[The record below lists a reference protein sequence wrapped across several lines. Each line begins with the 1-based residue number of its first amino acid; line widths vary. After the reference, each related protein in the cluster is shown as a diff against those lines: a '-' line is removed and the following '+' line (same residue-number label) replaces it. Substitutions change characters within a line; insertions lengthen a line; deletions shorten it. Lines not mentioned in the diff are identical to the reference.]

1 MKNILVMGSGLAGMT
16 AALKLVE
23 EGAAV
28 TLVSPAYSERAQSV
42 MAMGGINAALNTKQE
57 DDSIDEHFAD
67 TMRGGSELNDPEAV
81 ANLVRRAPEIIRWLE
96 EIGVNF
102 TRDEKGR
109 VDLRN
114 FGGQKRNVLP
124 TRVRVPVNKLPQ
136 LL

>member
-57 DDSIDEHFAD
+57 NDSVDEHFAD
-67 TMRGGSELNDPEAV
+67 TMRGGSDLNDPEAV
-81 ANLVRRAPEIIRWLE
+81 ANLVQRARRSSVGLKKS
-96 EIGVNF
+96 V
-102 TRDEKGR
+102 
-109 VDLRN
+109 
-114 FGGQKRNVLP
+114 
-124 TRVRVPVNKLPQ
+124 
-136 LL
+136 

>member
-57 DDSIDEHFAD
+57 DDSIDEHFED
-67 TMRGGSELNDPEAV
+67 TMREAV
-81 ANLVRRAPEIIRWLE
+81 ILMTLKPWLIWYGGLRRSSAGLKKS
-96 EIGVNF
+96 V
-102 TRDEKGR
+102 
-109 VDLRN
+109 
-114 FGGQKRNVLP
+114 
-124 TRVRVPVNKLPQ
+124 
-136 LL
+136 

>member
-57 DDSIDEHFAD
+57 NDSVDEHFAD
-67 TMRGGSELNDPEAV
+67 TMREAV
-81 ANLVRRAPEIIRWLE
+81 ILMTLKPWLIWYRGLRRSSAGLKKS
-96 EIGVNF
+96 V
-102 TRDEKGR
+102 
-109 VDLRN
+109 
-114 FGGQKRNVLP
+114 
-124 TRVRVPVNKLPQ
+124 
-136 LL
+136 